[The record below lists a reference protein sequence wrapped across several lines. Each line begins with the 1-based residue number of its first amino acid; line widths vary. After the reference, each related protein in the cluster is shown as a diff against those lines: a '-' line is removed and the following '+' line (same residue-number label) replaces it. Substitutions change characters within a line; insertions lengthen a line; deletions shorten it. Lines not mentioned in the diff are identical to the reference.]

1 MNVKFIFAAP
11 PRRQKILSGEAYLVH
26 SKRIYSNSD
35 QYVAALYKVVGTFLF
50 GAAVSQSLTDYSVHS
65 SFGMYCMLF
74 LAILCV
80 PRFSSGST
88 PLDLP
93 ATWVLAPCHSSDE
106 IFGGPPW
113 RLTPMVSWLPVPS
126 ALEGSLLIILLLTV
140 KLLMSRYT
148 KFSVFM
154 AFPSTLSLTGVPSS
168 SPRFTSW
175 L

>member
-74 LAILCV
+74 LALHPKLCREGTSQKNWSV
-80 PRFSSGST
+80 HPPASLHPPGLPKPPSSVHPPVSVHPPMSLHPPG
-88 PLDLP
+88 LP
-93 ATWVLAPCHSSDE
+93 QP
-106 IFGGPPW
+106 
-113 RLTPMVSWLPVPS
+113 
-126 ALEGSLLIILLLTV
+126 
-140 KLLMSRYT
+140 
-148 KFSVFM
+148 
-154 AFPSTLSLTGVPSS
+154 PSTVHPPVSLHPPGLPQ
-168 SPRFTSW
+168 PP
-175 L
+175 